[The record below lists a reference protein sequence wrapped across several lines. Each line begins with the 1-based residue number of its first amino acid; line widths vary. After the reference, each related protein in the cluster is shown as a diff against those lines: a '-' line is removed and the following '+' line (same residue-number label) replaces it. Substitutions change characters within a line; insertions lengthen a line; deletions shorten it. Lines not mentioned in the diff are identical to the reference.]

1 MIVVCWHVRLVAAV
15 NVARLV
21 TVSVAG
27 DLLISRLIA
36 SVATVRL
43 VSHGSSVGVGNG
55 LLIGNLVAVTVAMGA
70 MVTTQKAVRV
80 GAGAEAAAGAWDNS
94 NLVASRSVC
103 TRAEAVLLVVS
114 TDRLPDIMAS
124 VGAIGIDGVGVD
136 RHTVAIAGVVDLGVG
151 GGVSV
156 TVSMAIPVGW
166 LMMDM
171 LDLMMVVLGG
181 LVDVSGVGLGI
192 SVRWGH
198 ILNLSLLL
206 DDLELDRGL
215 HNLNVVHG
223 LVVVMRSDV
232 VLIYMLD
239 FLDWLMDMLDFLMD
253 MLDLLD
259 WLMDML
265 DLLHWLD
272 LLLVAVS
279 LLLSGSLT
287 VVVVGLLFIAV
298 SLFFF
303 GSGCWCMVHW
313 GRSRDMRLRLG
324 AKVVVVLV
332 GVRASINLTCTC
344 T

>member
-1 MIVVCWHVRLVAAV
+1 MIVVCWHVRLVASVQVAV
-15 NVARLV
+15 LV

-27 DLLISRLIA
+27 DLLISGLMA

-43 VSHGSSVGVGNG
+43 VRNGSSVGVGSG
-55 LLIGNLVAVTVAMGA
+55 LLIGNLVAVTVATGA

-80 GAGAEAAAGAWDNS
+80 SAGAEAAAGARDNS
-94 NLVASRSVC
+94 NLVASRSVY

-114 TDRLPDIMAS
+114 TDRLPDILAS
-124 VGAIGIDGVGVD
+124 VGGIGIDGVGVD
-136 RHTVAIAGVVDLGVG
+136 RQTVAIAGVVDLGVG

-156 TVSMAIPVGW
+156 TVSNAISVGW
-166 LMMDM
+166 LMVNLMV
-171 LDLMMVVLGG
+171 DLMMVVLGG
-181 LVDVSGVGLGI
+181 LVNVSGVGLGI

-215 HNLNVVHG
+215 HNLNVMHG
-223 LVVVMRSDV
+223 LVAVMRSDV

-239 FLDWLMDMLDFLMD
+239 LLDWLMD

-265 DLLHWLD
+265 DLLDWLG

-287 VVVVGLLFIAV
+287 VVVVGLRFIAV

-303 GSGCWCMVHW
+303 GSGCWCMFHWGRSMVHW
-313 GRSRDMRLRLG
+313 GRSRDMMLRLG

-332 GVRASINLTCTC
+332 GLRATINLTCA
-344 T
+344 

>member
-1 MIVVCWHVRLVAAV
+1 MIVVCWHVRLVASVQVAV
-15 NVARLV
+15 LV

-27 DLLISRLIA
+27 DLLISGLMA

-43 VSHGSSVGVGNG
+43 VRNGSSVGVGSG
-55 LLIGNLVAVTVAMGA
+55 LLIGNLVAVTVATGA

-80 GAGAEAAAGAWDNS
+80 SAGAEAAAGARDNS
-94 NLVASRSVC
+94 NLVASRSVY

-114 TDRLPDIMAS
+114 TDRLPDILAS
-124 VGAIGIDGVGVD
+124 VGGIGIDGVGVD
-136 RHTVAIAGVVDLGVG
+136 RQTVAIAGVVDLGVG

-156 TVSMAIPVGW
+156 TVSNAISVGW
-166 LMMDM
+166 LMVNLMV
-171 LDLMMVVLGG
+171 DLMMVVLGG
-181 LVDVSGVGLGI
+181 LVNVSGVGLGI

-215 HNLNVVHG
+215 HNLNVMHG
-223 LVVVMRSDV
+223 LVLVMRSDV
-232 VLIYMLD
+232 VLIY
-239 FLDWLMDMLDFLMD
+239 

-265 DLLHWLD
+265 DLLDWLG

-287 VVVVGLLFIAV
+287 VVVVGLRFIAV

-303 GSGCWCMVHW
+303 GSGCWCMFHWGRSMVHW
-313 GRSRDMRLRLG
+313 GRSRDMMLRLG
-324 AKVVVVLV
+324 AKIVVVLV
-332 GVRASINLTCTC
+332 GLRATINLTCA
-344 T
+344 

>member
-1 MIVVCWHVRLVAAV
+1 MIVVCWHVRLVASV
-15 NVARLV
+15 QVALLV

-27 DLLISRLIA
+27 DLLISGLMA

-43 VSHGSSVGVGNG
+43 VRNGSSVGVGSG
-55 LLIGNLVAVTVAMGA
+55 LLIGNLVAVTVATGA

-80 GAGAEAAAGAWDNS
+80 SAGAEAAAGARDNS

-103 TRAEAVLLVVS
+103 TRAEAVMLVVS
-114 TDRLPDIMAS
+114 TDRLPDILAS
-124 VGAIGIDGVGVD
+124 VGGIGIDGVGVD
-136 RHTVAIAGVVDLGVG
+136 RQTVAIAGVVDLGVG

-156 TVSMAIPVGW
+156 TVSNAISVGW
-166 LMMDM
+166 LMMSLM
-171 LDLMMVVLGG
+171 VDLMMVVLGG
-181 LVDVSGVGLGI
+181 LVNVSGVGLGI

-215 HNLNVVHG
+215 HNLNVMHG
-223 LVVVMRSDV
+223 LVAVLRSDV
-232 VLIYMLD
+232 VLIY
-239 FLDWLMDMLDFLMD
+239 

-265 DLLHWLD
+265 DLLDWLG

-287 VVVVGLLFIAV
+287 VVVVGLRFIAV

-313 GRSRDMRLRLG
+313 GRSRNMMLRLG
-324 AKVVVVLV
+324 AKVVVVPV
-332 GVRASINLTCTC
+332 GLRATINLTCT
-344 T
+344 